1 MTPPDRDPPPAPAAR
16 RCAEPGSG
24 AGPGRRAV
32 LAGAAAGLLLAALP
46 AGGTARAQVAG
57 RKLVATTAQVGDL
70 LRAVVGDG
78 GGESAAGE
86 AATVE
91 SLLGE
96 GIDPHTY
103 KLTRSDTVR
112 LLAAD
117 AIFYNGLL
125 LEGKMADALQ
135 RLAAGGRPVT
145 AVGEALPRERLLQ
158 PAGFEGSFDPHIWMD
173 VSLWR
178 AALAVVRDRLSQL
191 YPQDAARFHDNAAAF
206 DAVLGRLDGYART
219 VLGSVPEPQRVLV
232 TAHDAFSYLGRA
244 YGVEVVGIQGISTES
259 EAGLRRIEELVA
271 LLADRKVPA
280 VFVETSVSERN
291 VRALVDGA
299 AARGHTVAIGGSL
312 YSDAMGAPGSYEG
325 TYVGMIDH
333 NVTTI
338 ARALGGE
345 APAGGFQGRLSGRA

>member
-1 MTPPDRDPPPAPAAR
+1 M
-16 RCAEPGSG
+16 
-24 AGPGRRAV
+24 
-32 LAGAAAGLLLAALP
+32 P

-70 LRAVVGDG
+70 LRAVVG
-78 GGESAAGE
+78 EAG
-86 AATVE
+86 ADNGATVE

-135 RLAAGGRPVT
+135 RLAADGRPVT
-145 AVGEALPRERLLQ
+145 AVGDALPRERLLQ

-191 YPQDAARFHDNAAAF
+191 YPQDTARFHDNAAAF
-206 DAVLGRLDGYART
+206 DAVLDRLDGYART
-219 VLGSVPEPQRVLV
+219 VLGSVPAPQRVLV

-345 APAGGFQGRLSGRA
+345 APAGGFQGRLPGRA